1 LVFSKTLRLTIER
14 VCAWLLILILPGFAS
29 GIEVRPKAGFSFDY
43 FGEKYQLT
51 DDRDTVTT
59 ISDYG
64 GTVGLFVSNAVSSAS
79 RLRADGDVY
88 YGRETARAR
97 LLVRGEL
104 RQGASSFLLDQDAV
118 ARIFHEG
125 GDYSL
130 SSDSFQNSSRL
141 SWERRFDESTT
152 LRVHHL
158 FEAVVYSDPDQYNLD
173 SFLHRPGVSVR
184 RKLGFASEVR
194 AGYQLG
200 WRDVPD
206 SSQLDSMRHTGELDF
221 GMFFGSFSVDF
232 SERLERRDYD
242 EPTPRESS
250 WESRS
255 DGSVEWLRPGRITGR
270 LRHDLEIVRY
280 DSPDDLDFDFTRF
293 RVSAGPSARV
303 VSGVEVSVE
312 PLFGMLTSRTAPD
325 EDYLDLAIEVG
336 VEVHFAGTWINLSD
350 EVGRRD
356 YEREASG
363 ETIDL
368 VNPQAAPSNH
378 DPLYSDSTYNRLT
391 ALVSADVGRSITIH
405 LFANWEPENHRL
417 DRYDSDSRMVSGGV
431 EYRF

>member
-1 LVFSKTLRLTIER
+1 LVCSNILRPTIER
-14 VCAWLLILILPGFAS
+14 LCSWILIFFLPGFAA
-29 GIEVRPKAGFSFDY
+29 GIEMRPKAGFSFDY

-64 GTVGLFVSNAVSSAS
+64 ASVGLAVSNAPSSVS
-79 RLRADGDVY
+79 RIRADGDVY

-97 LLVRGEL
+97 ILVRGEL
-104 RQGASSFLLDQDAV
+104 RQGASSFLIDQDAV
-118 ARIFHEG
+118 ARLFHEG

-130 SSDSFQNSSRL
+130 SSDSFQNSSRIA
-141 SWERRFDESTT
+141 WERRFDESTA
-152 LRVHHL
+152 LRLHHL
-158 FEAVVYSDPDQYNLD
+158 FEAVLYSDPDQYNLD
-173 SFLHRPGVSVR
+173 SFVHRPGVSVR
-184 RKLGFASEVR
+184 RRLGFASEAR

-206 SSQLDSMRHTGELDF
+206 SSELDSMRHTGELDF
-221 GMFFGSFSVDF
+221 GIFFGSFSVDL
-232 SERLERRDYD
+232 SERLERRIYD
-242 EPTPRESS
+242 QPSPRESS
-250 WESRS
+250 WENRS
-255 DGSVEWLRPGRITGR
+255 DGSVEWLRPGRITAR

-293 RVSAGPSARV
+293 RVSLGPSARLG
-303 VSGVEVSVE
+303 SAVEVSVE
-312 PLFGMLTSRTAPD
+312 PLYGMLTSRTAPD
-325 EDYLDLAIEVG
+325 EDYFDVAVEVG
-336 VEVHFAGTWINLSD
+336 VEVHFRGAWISLSN

-356 YEREASG
+356 YDREASG
-363 ETIDL
+363 EAIDL
-368 VNPQAAPSNH
+368 VNPQVVASKN

-417 DRYDSDSRMVSGGV
+417 DRYDSDSRMVSGSM